1 MEDGLKG
8 LFGLLD
14 SGAAE
19 LDEVKPRELT
29 DKMIQNIA
37 GKQFGKRVYKQG
49 TFRYKKP
56 YYKKPYQKLVGAG
69 WSTLARR

>member
-14 SGAAE
+14 SDAAE

-37 GKQFGKRVYKQG
+37 GKQFGKRVTAEMEAYIKHTRDLQ
-49 TFRYKKP
+49 
-56 YYKKPYQKLVGAG
+56 V
-69 WSTLARR
+69 